1 MILTVEH
8 SKDISCCLSD
18 VRVDE
23 HHLSGAVLELE
34 AASAFG
40 FDSPTPPVTESTPSA
55 KTTTTVTRM
64 ISVMRAAKNLF
75 M

>member
-1 MILTVEH
+1 MILTVEY

-23 HHLSGAVLELE
+23 HHLSGVLLAVA
-34 AASAFG
+34 AASAFA
-40 FDSPTPPVTESTPSA
+40 FDSPTPPVIESTPSA

-64 ISVMRAAKNLF
+64 ISVMSAAKNLF